1 MEENMVSI
9 KVIDRVQKEHEIL
22 APTDMGM
29 NLMEVLKS
37 YELPVEGICGGM
49 AMCASCHCYLKS
61 DHLDSEPN
69 GDEQAMLDE
78 AFDVKDNSR
87 LACQI
92 KITEA
97 LNGLVIELAPEAVA
111 NDSDD
116 W

>member
-1 MEENMVSI
+1 MDENVVNI
-9 KVIDRVQKEHEIL
+9 KVIDRLQKEHELI
-22 APTDMGM
+22 APTDMSM

-49 AMCASCHCYLKS
+49 AMCASCHCYIKS
-61 DHLDSEPN
+61 DHIDSQPN
-69 GDEQAMLDE
+69 DDEKAMLDE

-92 KITEA
+92 KVVES
-97 LNGLVIELAPEAVA
+97 LNGLIIELAPEAVED
-111 NDSDD
+111 DSDD